1 MTWPEAAK
9 RAKEDPYTPV
19 VVLFS
24 STEQHGRHSPL
35 NTDSFQTKKL
45 WLTAAEQVA
54 EEVKP
59 VLTPMVPFGVEY
71 EHMGFPGTITL
82 TRDTMTRVAKE
93 IVRSLYLNTGFRKF
107 AIIPGR

>member
-1 MTWPEAAK
+1 MKIELEKMTWPEAAE

-71 EHMGFPGTITL
+71 EPIPTHYVKIAEERLF
-82 TRDTMTRVAKE
+82 V
-93 IVRSLYLNTGFRKF
+93 TGKSEDADWNRNNVC
-107 AIIPGR
+107 RLS